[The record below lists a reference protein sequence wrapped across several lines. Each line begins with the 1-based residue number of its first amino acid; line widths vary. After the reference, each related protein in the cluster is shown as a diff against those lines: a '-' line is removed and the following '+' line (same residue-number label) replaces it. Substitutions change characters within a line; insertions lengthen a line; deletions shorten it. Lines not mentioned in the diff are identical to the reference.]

1 MQATKLEAFD
11 VEFSRKHRAVGVY
24 FSGLGKLYFDNQE
37 MSLPSI
43 LLRRDEKEAL
53 EDLLALQQI
62 PFSIPEIP
70 GVIHINFRPSDILS
84 LESLVAKK
92 FKDLFLDESF
102 RKNNVPFNS
111 FYTRI
116 ARMSFPPFRVY
127 EASEAGISKLERLS
141 QLRQKALSLDFRTQE
156 FEQSLKEI
164 QSLNATLYYE
174 KKKRTGEVC
183 SAELIIHDEPEL
195 LFRPTG
201 KPVNPFINSGII
213 DIEVPEYFLDEHE
226 ISSVALLVDSGKK
239 TERMLFLNYPGKLS
253 SSQRDQFRELFFSSE
268 EEMVEAIKDNCR
280 KHEVCSLFGYN
291 VQYDL
296 FNLRKSR
303 AGFDVKEKDPKYR
316 HNKPPFTRMSQQ
328 GFLVFDFYQWFK
340 DLQISLPDKK
350 LDTFVSFFGE
360 KSKKQINYSEQTLLH
375 MLSKEKEIE
384 HVNPDEVNE
393 ELFGLS
399 PEEAFRKLTDYA
411 KRDVDVLLSAMDS
424 FRPVL
429 SAILSVSESLQI
441 PLDKLVNPSS
451 ILEAYET
458 EFFSRHGFFRDFQP
472 TMIRQEYWNSKTNKT
487 AKKSAKTLL
496 QISKE
501 LRQYVQAPIGQKS
514 KKAIHPNQASIFA
527 GSGEETLSKLEK
539 ILSSKPFIKPESF
552 RQGFMDEF
560 FPDKSEEGYYQDMRI
575 GLVPLGLLFLPEIER
590 VYPSEF
596 KAIVE
601 GYDRSEGIQRYFYAS
616 LLDKSA
622 LSVIYDFMRWKSED
636 NCALSYFKVKALI
649 DKTTKELASAR
660 RLDSGAI
667 SKMSEM
673 MEIVKPYKK
682 RYGIAKSLSKKFE
695 EEYGISPK
703 RLQERVSQYIRA
715 IFEDS
720 NAMSRRNYI
729 ISEEQLNNE
738 VHGHQAVCYY
748 DKLDK
753 FLIIDGKL
761 VFDRFGKLSNP
772 FYEQGRRKYPRFFS
786 GIAKQ
791 AFLYALNGKYQD
803 ARKAIESGF
812 SQLFDKSVDPKDL
825 VVYDKKKD
833 AFILNKDTTFPN
845 NHPLPRPDLLDLSS
859 ENVDWDFYVRK
870 YRSSSFVMKMKKILQ
885 DGNFTSPA

>member
-1 MQATKLEAFD
+1 MQATKLEAYD
-11 VEFSRKHRAVGVY
+11 VDFSRKHRAVGVY

-37 MSLPSI
+37 MLLPSI

-53 EDLLALQQI
+53 EGLLDSQQI
-62 PFSIPEIP
+62 PFSHRETP

-84 LESLVAKK
+84 LESLVSRK
-92 FKDLFLDESF
+92 FKDLFPDESF
-102 RKNNVPFNS
+102 RENKVPFNS
-111 FYTRI
+111 IYTRL

-127 EASEAGISKLERLS
+127 EASEAGISKLEKLS
-141 QLRQKALSLDFRTQE
+141 QLRQKAISLDFRTQE
-156 FEQSLKEI
+156 FEQALREI

-174 KKKRTGEVC
+174 KKKRTGEVR

-195 LFRPTG
+195 LFRPTK

-239 TERMLFLNYPGKLS
+239 TERMLFLNYPGKLKS
-253 SSQRDQFRELFFSSE
+253 SNNDGFRELFFSSE
-268 EEMVEAIKDNCR
+268 EEMVEAIKEACR
-280 KHEVCSLFGYN
+280 DRGIFSFFGYN

-328 GFLVFDFYQWFK
+328 GFLVFDLYQWFK
-340 DLQISLPDKK
+340 DFQISLPDRK

-375 MLSKEKEIE
+375 MLSNEKEIE
-384 HVNPDEVNE
+384 HVNPDDVNE
-393 ELFGLS
+393 ELFDLS

-411 KRDVDVLLSAMDS
+411 KRDVDVLFSVMDS

-472 TMIRQEYWNSKTNKT
+472 NMIRQEYRNKNISNPA
-487 AKKSAKTLL
+487 AKKRVAELIAK
-496 QISKE
+496 SKG
-501 LRQYVQAPIGQKS
+501 LREHATAPIDEKTR
-514 KKAIHPNQASIFA
+514 KAKHADQANLF
-527 GSGEETLSKLEK
+527 SGTLEEPLSKLER

-552 RQGFMDEF
+552 RLNFLEEF
-560 FPDKSEEGYYQDMRI
+560 FSGRTEDGHFRSSHVGMA
-575 GLVPLGLLFLPEIER
+575 PLGLFFLPEIER

-622 LSVIYDFMRWKSED
+622 LPVIYDFMRWKSED
-636 NCALSYFKVKALI
+636 TCALSYFKVKALI
-649 DKTTKELASAR
+649 DKTAKELASAR
-660 RLDSGAI
+660 RLDSSAI

-703 RLQERVSQYIRA
+703 RLHERVSQDIRA
-715 IFEDS
+715 IFQDS
-720 NAMSRRNYI
+720 NAMSKRNYI

-738 VHGHQAVCYY
+738 VHGYQAVCYY
-748 DKLDK
+748 DRLDN
-753 FLIIDGKL
+753 FIVVDGNL
-761 VFDRFGKLSNP
+761 VFERFGKLSNP

-845 NHPLPRPDLLDLSS
+845 NHPLPRPDLLEISS
-859 ENVDWDFYVRK
+859 ENVDWK
-870 YRSSSFVMKMKKILQ
+870 YYANKYKAASFFKQLKKIL
-885 DGNFTSPA
+885 